1 MITTLPKD
9 TALLRWQYAI
19 QERYEL
25 ASQTSVVVVAI
36 VTTFRTWGA
45 KGVWGRCPQP
55 AFDLSAQAEGGS
67 TVRLSA
73 HAEAPAPRPNPSVS
87 CYTC

>member
-1 MITTLPKD
+1 M
-9 TALLRWQYAI
+9 
-19 QERYEL
+19 
-25 ASQTSVVVVAI
+25 AI
-36 VTTFRTWGA
+36 VTTFRTWRS

-73 HAEAPAPRPNPSVS
+73 HAEAPAPRPIPSVYCHS
-87 CYTC
+87 SSLVSLERFFVTELNEMCDD